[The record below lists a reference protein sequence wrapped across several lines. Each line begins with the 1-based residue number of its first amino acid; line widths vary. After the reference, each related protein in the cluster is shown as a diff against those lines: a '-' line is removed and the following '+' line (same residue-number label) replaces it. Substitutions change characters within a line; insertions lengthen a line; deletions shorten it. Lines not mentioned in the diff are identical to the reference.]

1 MMVTVEVVM
10 MVFERLV
17 DDDVDEVE
25 RVGMIIEVTKV
36 DIKAGYIYG
45 DNIIHHHI

>member
-1 MMVTVEVVM
+1 MMMVTVEVVM

-25 RVGMIIEVTKV
+25 RVVMIIEVTKV
-36 DIKAGYIYG
+36 HGWIYLWR
-45 DNIIHHHI
+45 

>member
-10 MVFERLV
+10 EVFERLV

-36 DIKAGYIYG
+36 HKAGYIYG
-45 DNIIHHHI
+45 NNIIHHHI